1 MKKKMVNFI
10 NFSYSSELKMMLN
23 IFLNLVL
30 GSSFL
35 GLDDV
40 LHLFSLSFSGGVATE
55 SLFAEFQGSL
65 VFTDSEQLNA
75 SSFVGG
81 VTDDFSDD
89 IVDES
94 GFFGFLP
101 MVSALS
107 AFVAGKFGDFVAF

>member
-1 MKKKMVNFI
+1 MKIRLVNFI
-10 NFSYSSELKMMLN
+10 QVSFSSELKMMLN

-65 VFTDSEQLNA
+65 VFTDSEQLDA

-81 VTDDFSDD
+81 VTDNFPDD

-94 GFFGFLP
+94 RFFWSSGLC
-101 MVSALS
+101 
-107 AFVAGKFGDFVAF
+107 FGSGCSCGQRVW